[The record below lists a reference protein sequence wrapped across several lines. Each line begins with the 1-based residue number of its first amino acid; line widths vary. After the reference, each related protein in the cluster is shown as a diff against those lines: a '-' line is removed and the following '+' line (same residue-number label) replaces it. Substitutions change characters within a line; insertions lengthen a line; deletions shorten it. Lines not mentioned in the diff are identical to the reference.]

1 MRHSPRVQPFLPQ
14 NPSYSTRV
22 TKKRK
27 GYRAR
32 VLFSSPLC
40 PERKSQTILLE
51 DELEGDYFLLVIF
64 KDEEKPLF
72 QSFLC
77 RGRASSAF

>member
-1 MRHSPRVQPFLPQ
+1 
-14 NPSYSTRV
+14 
-22 TKKRK
+22 
-27 GYRAR
+27 